1 MNTPGKYNRKAAE
14 AVAVQAL
21 GFLVED
27 SSRLERFLAL
37 SGLNPSEIRAAA
49 TEPGF
54 LAGVLDHIVSD
65 DRLLI
70 AFAEQ
75 SGLAPAEIEKA
86 HSALTG
92 GGEYLRSI

>member
-1 MNTPGKYNRKAAE
+1 MNKAPKYNLEAAE

-27 SSRLERFLAL
+27 DHRLQRFLAL
-37 SGLNPSEIRAAA
+37 SGLDPSQIRAAA
-49 TEPGF
+49 TAPGF
-54 LAGVLDHIVSD
+54 LAGVLDHIVAD

-75 SGLAPAEIEKA
+75 SGLAPADIEKGHA
-86 HSALTG
+86 ALTG

>member
-1 MNTPGKYNRKAAE
+1 MNKPPKYNLEAAE

-27 SSRLERFLAL
+27 GDRLQRFLAL
-37 SGLNPSEIRAAA
+37 SGLDPVQIRAAA

-75 SGLAPAEIEKA
+75 SGLAPADIEKA
-86 HSALTG
+86 HAALTG

>member
-1 MNTPGKYNRKAAE
+1 MNTHQKYNREAAE

-27 SSRLERFLAL
+27 GDRLSRFLAL

-49 TEPGF
+49 SEPGF

-75 SGLAPAEIEKA
+75 SGLAPAEIEGSHA
-86 HSALTG
+86 ALTG

>member
-1 MNTPGKYNRKAAE
+1 MNTPGKYNREAAE
-14 AVAVQAL
+14 SLAIQAL
-21 GFLVED
+21 GFIVED
-27 SSRLERFLAL
+27 GDRLSRFLAL

-49 TEPGF
+49 IEPGF
-54 LAGVLDHIVSD
+54 LTGVLDHIVSD
-65 DRLLI
+65 DRLMI

-92 GGEYLRSI
+92 GGEYLRNI